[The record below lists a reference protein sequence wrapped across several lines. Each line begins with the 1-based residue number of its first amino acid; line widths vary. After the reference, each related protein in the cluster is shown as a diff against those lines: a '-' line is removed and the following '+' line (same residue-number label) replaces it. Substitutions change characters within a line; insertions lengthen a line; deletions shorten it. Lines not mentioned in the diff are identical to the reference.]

1 DIAMGTDGV
10 VIAAEDGRLVEAE
23 TVILASGAD
32 LDPFLAMAGMSLPI
46 ETSYGQV
53 SHVPAAGDLP
63 GGVSFGGYLTPA
75 MDGFHDLGATFTRK
89 KQDAETGHSHNL
101 GLLPDDWRHWM
112 KASATKEMGSRIRR
126 RAALPDRR
134 PLAGC
139 LGARL
144 AILGGLG
151 ARGFTLAPLLGDMLA
166 AEILGHAAPL
176 DRAQRQGV
184 SPLRYSSEPG

>member
-1 DIAMGTDGV
+1 
-10 VIAAEDGRLVEAE
+10 
-23 TVILASGAD
+23 
-32 LDPFLAMAGMSLPI
+32 
-46 ETSYGQV
+46 
-53 SHVPAAGDLP
+53 
-63 GGVSFGGYLTPA
+63 
-75 MDGFHDLGATFTRK
+75 
-89 KQDAETGHSHNL
+89 
-101 GLLPDDWRHWM
+101 
-112 KASATKEMGSRIRR
+112 
-126 RAALPDRR
+126 DRR